1 MIMKCN
7 PILSSKIIA
16 GRETAIAASL
26 LAVLALAASAARAQ
40 STCTYT
46 KFTINGNITGANSVN
61 KYGTV
66 VGSYNSNPANSNAN
80 AGFIR
85 TASGAIHTFLVPGS
99 SSTIIRRRNDQG
111 VDVGVYTNKTGG
123 HGFVQSGST
132 VETVNFPGAISTDL
146 WGINDFGAIVGVHD
160 NGKGFKLQNGKFTS
174 IHFPN
179 SVITI
184 PKAINNSGVIVGAYE
199 LTNGGPFHSFVLA
212 NGTYKEVGFT
222 ANDINDNGEIVGGNK
237 IFKNGA
243 VTSLAVPNAQEFT
256 ANGVSDTGEIVGSFN
271 NSGKVGAFI
280 RICH

>member
-1 MIMKCN
+1 MNCN
-7 PILSSKIIA
+7 PMFSLKTSV
-16 GRETAIAASL
+16 GRGTTGVAVSLVVLVVAA
-26 LAVLALAASAARAQ
+26 APARAQ

-46 KFTINGNITGANSVN
+46 KFTVGGNITAATSVN

-85 TASGAIHTFLVPGS
+85 LASGSIHTFSVPGS
-99 SSTIIRRRNDQG
+99 SETFIRRRNDQG

-132 VETVNFPGAISTDL
+132 IETVNFPDATSTDL
-146 WGINDFGAIVGVHD
+146 WGINDFGTIVGVHD
-160 NGKGFKLQNGKFTS
+160 NGKGFELKSGKFTS

-179 SVITI
+179 SVTTI
-184 PKAINNSGVIVGAYE
+184 PKAINNSGVIVGSYE

-212 NGTYKEVGFT
+212 NGTYKEVSFT

-237 IFKNGA
+237 IFKNG
-243 VTSLAVPNAQEFT
+243 TITTFAVPNAQEFT

-271 NSGKVGAFI
+271 NNGHVGAFI